1 MVRRNN
7 AGKECCIAP
16 AAAVWPLGV
25 GYTTPAESL
34 GLKAEETLAPALR
47 ECVRR
52 FKTLVTPFDRL
63 RANGSSYVRGE
74 QRYGRKF
81 GPYMGK

>member
-25 GYTTPAESL
+25 GYTTPAESP
-34 GLKAEETLAPALR
+34 GQKAEETPAPALR
-47 ECVRR
+47 ACVRR
-52 FKTLVTPFDRL
+52 FKTLVTPFSTGSGRTGRVTFVVSTAMYASADRT
-63 RANGSSYVRGE
+63 
-74 QRYGRKF
+74 
-81 GPYMGK
+81 